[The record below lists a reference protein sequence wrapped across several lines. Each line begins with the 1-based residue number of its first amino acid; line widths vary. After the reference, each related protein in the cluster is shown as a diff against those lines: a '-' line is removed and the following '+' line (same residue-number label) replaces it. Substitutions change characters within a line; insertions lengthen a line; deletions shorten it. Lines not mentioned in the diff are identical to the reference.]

1 LKIQKIG
8 LKRENL
14 VKNVKL
20 FVESQEISKLDI
32 YAHLKCNE
40 DEVKV
45 LQYLTRQYIIGNDN
59 ILVVDILS
67 EFYDI
72 KKLEHIEYVYI
83 IKNLLELG
91 WITQSNFITTKIS
104 ELSQLELINTA
115 VNLSSSFLKLLE
127 VGSLELTLPDI
138 KEYSDHLEYLQ
149 DQFFKIDLAQK
160 LNIVKHNFDENSPNA
175 NRLRS
180 KLSLLENRIK
190 ERVETTSNTI
200 MLEDFFKQHNLEEKE
215 QMVFLALLKEEYGG
229 SDESIRDMNSLIAL
243 VSSDD
248 YEKIKHRS
256 LLEESGNLISNGLID
271 YDEMLTPFGGI
282 NRNFYIP
289 ESILYKISHP
299 VKKEKRQQKI
309 KLDMLI
315 QDQEIFELIEPKK
328 TLEDVVLNDKT
339 KKTLDLLLKQVDK
352 SVIERLKKWGIKD
365 KKKGI
370 DARII
375 FYGAAGTGKTI
386 TALALAKSLKK
397 QVLSFD
403 CSKILS
409 MYVGES
415 EKNVRKI
422 FDEYK
427 ELCTKTKTEP
437 VLLLNEADQFLS
449 NRVSGQISGSDKMH
463 NQMQNIFL
471 EQIERFEGILVATT
485 NLLDSIDK
493 AFSRR
498 FNYKIEFLKPNLE
511 QRTLLWKKL
520 LSSELPLEK
529 NFDVKKLAKSSLTGG
544 QIELVIKNT
553 AYKLAIDEEAIFT
566 VEAFLEEIQK
576 EEKGQFDKDKTVGFM
591 S

>member
-1 LKIQKIG
+1 V
-8 LKRENL
+8 N
-14 VKNVKL
+14 NVKK
-20 FVESQEISKLDI
+20 FVESENVSKEELFS
-32 YAHLKCNE
+32 HLKCSE
-40 DEVKV
+40 EEAKI
-45 LQYLTRQYIIGNDN
+45 LQYLTKQYIMGNDN
-59 ILVVDILS
+59 LLVVDILG
-67 EFYDI
+67 EFYDV
-72 KKLEHIEYVYI
+72 KKLEHIAHI
-83 IKNLLELG
+83 HLIKNLLELG
-91 WITQSNFITTKIS
+91 WIVQSNFVSTKLS
-104 ELSQLELINTA
+104 ELSKLELINTA
-115 VNLSSSFLKLLE
+115 VSLSSAFLKLLE
-127 VGSLELTLPDI
+127 VGSLELTLPEV

-160 LNIVKHNFDENSPNA
+160 LNIVKNNFDENSPNA
-175 NRLRS
+175 NRLRT
-180 KLSLLENRIK
+180 KLTLLENRIK
-190 ERVETTSNTI
+190 ERVETTKTPI
-200 MLEDFFKQHNLEEKE
+200 MIENFFTENKLNEQE
-215 QMVFLALLKEEYGG
+215 QMIFLALLKEEYGG
-229 SDESIRDMNSLIAL
+229 SDDSIRDMNSLIAL

-282 NRNFYIP
+282 NRNFFIP
-289 ESILYKISHP
+289 ENILYKISHP
-299 VKKEKRQQKI
+299 VKKEKRQQRI

-315 QDQEIFELIEPKK
+315 SEQEMFELIEPKK
-328 TLEDVVLNDKT
+328 TLEDVVLNQKT
-339 KKTLDLLLKQVDK
+339 KKTLELLLQQVDK
-352 SVIERLKKWGIKD
+352 KVIDRLKKWGIKD

-386 TALALAKSLKK
+386 TALALAKSLRK

-427 ELCTKTKTEP
+427 DLSNKTKTEP
-437 VLLLNEADQFLS
+437 ILLLNEADQFLS

-471 EQIERFEGILVATT
+471 EQIENFSGILIATT

-498 FNYKIEFLKPNLE
+498 FNYKIEFLKPDEN
-511 QRTLLWKKL
+511 QRIELWKKL
-520 LSSELPLEK
+520 LPENLPLEE
-529 NFDVKKLAKSSLTGG
+529 NFDLEQLKKYQLTGG
-544 QIELVIKNT
+544 QIEMIIKNT
-553 AYKLAIDEEAIFT
+553 AYKLAILEDPIFKIDD
-566 VEAFLEEIQK
+566 FIEEIEK
-576 EEKGQFDKDKTVGFM
+576 EQKGQFDKDKTVGFF

>member
-1 LKIQKIG
+1 M
-8 LKRENL
+8 
-14 VKNVKL
+14 
-20 FVESQEISKLDI
+20 ESQEVNKLDI
-32 YAHLKCNE
+32 YAHLKCNQE
-40 DEVKV
+40 EVKV
-45 LQYLTRQYIIGNDN
+45 LQYLTKQYIIGNDN
-59 ILVVDILS
+59 ILVVDILG

-72 KKLEHIEYVYI
+72 KKLEHIEHIYL

-115 VNLSSSFLKLLE
+115 VSLSSSFLKLLE
-127 VGSLELTLPDI
+127 VGSLELTLPEI

-190 ERVETTSNTI
+190 ERVETTKNNI
-200 MLEDFFKQHNLEEKE
+200 MLEDFFKQHELAEKE
-215 QMVFLALLKEEYGG
+215 QMIFLALLKEEYGG

-315 QDQEIFELIEPKK
+315 QDQEMFELIEPKK
-328 TLEDVVLNDKT
+328 SLEDVVLNDKT
-339 KKTLDLLLKQVDK
+339 KKTLDLLLRQVDK
-352 SVIERLKKWGIKD
+352 DVVDRLKKWGIKD

-498 FNYKIEFLKPNLE
+498 FNYKIEFLKPDLE
-511 QRTLLWKKL
+511 QRKTLWEKL
-520 LSSELPLEK
+520 LPAELPLEK
-529 NFDVKKLAKSSLTGG
+529 NFNIEKLAKSSLTGG

-553 AYKLAIDEEAIFT
+553 AYKLAIDEKAVFK
-566 VEAFLEEIQK
+566 VEDFLEEIQK

>member
-1 LKIQKIG
+1 M
-8 LKRENL
+8 
-14 VKNVKL
+14 KNVID
-20 FVESQEISKLDI
+20 FIESDNIPSLDI
-32 YAHLKCNE
+32 YNHLKCGE
-40 DEVKV
+40 EEVKI
-45 LQYLTRQYIIGNDN
+45 LQYLTKQYILAVDN
-59 ILVVDILS
+59 LLVIDILS
-67 EFYDI
+67 EFYDLKI
-72 KKLEHIEYVYI
+72 YEHLDKIYI
-83 IKNLLELG
+83 LKNLLELG
-91 WITQSNFITTKIS
+91 WIIQSNFSATKIS
-104 ELSQLELINTA
+104 ELSQLELINTPIK
-115 VNLSSSFLKLLE
+115 LSNSFLKLLE
-127 VGSLELTLPDI
+127 VGSLDLVLPEV

-149 DQFFKIDLAQK
+149 DQFFKIDLAQQ
-160 LNIVKHNFDENSPNA
+160 LNIIKHNFDENSPNA
-175 NRLRS
+175 NRLRT
-180 KLSLLENRIK
+180 KLLLLENRIK
-190 ERVETTSNTI
+190 ERVDTTTTTI
-200 MLEDFFKQHNLEEKE
+200 MLEDFFEDNELNAQE
-215 QMVFLALLKEEYGG
+215 QMIFLALLKEEYAG

-248 YEKIKHRS
+248 YEKIKYRS
-256 LLEESGNLISNGLID
+256 LLEESGNLISNNLID

-289 ESILYKISHP
+289 EQILYKISHP
-299 VKKEKRQQKI
+299 IKKETRQRKI

-315 QDQEIFELIEPKK
+315 SEQEMFELIEPKK
-328 TLEDVVLNDKT
+328 SMDDIVLNEKT
-339 KKTLDLLLKQVDK
+339 KQTLDSLLKQVDK
-352 SVIERLKKWGIKD
+352 KVVDRLKKWGIKD

-386 TALALAKSLKK
+386 TALALAKSLKR

-422 FDEYK
+422 FDDYK
-427 ELCTKTKTEP
+427 ELSVKTKSQP

-471 EQIERFEGILVATT
+471 EQIESFDGILIATT

-498 FNYKIEFLKPNLE
+498 FNYKIEFLKPDE
-511 QRTLLWKKL
+511 KQRKLLWEKI
-520 LSSELPLEK
+520 LPKALP
-529 NFDVKKLAKSSLTGG
+529 FDESFSIDKLAAFKLTGG

-553 AYKLAIDEEAIFT
+553 AYKLAIQDEPLFKTDDFI
-566 VEAFLEEIQK
+566 EEISK
-576 EEKGQFDKDKTVGFM
+576 EEKSMFDKDKTMGFF